1 MGGYSKQCAT
11 ALFFQIVGVNILFS
25 NEGFEN
31 IQFDVSEKQLTE
43 GIKKY
48 QFSSQLDKLLLC
60 ALLSTGNNFTKNSRI
75 FCLNQNLQM
84 RVPILHIKAP
94 KQLSQEALVMFYF
107 LLLKSSFCKWFL

>member
-11 ALFFQIVGVNILFS
+11 ILFCQMVGVNILFS

-75 FCLNQNLQM
+75 FCLN
-84 RVPILHIKAP
+84 
-94 KQLSQEALVMFYF
+94 
-107 LLLKSSFCKWFL
+107 

>member
-11 ALFFQIVGVNILFS
+11 ILFCQMVGVNILFS

-75 FCLNQNLQM
+75 FCLNQNLPNASSYITYQG
-84 RVPILHIKAP
+84 P
-94 KQLSQEALVMFYF
+94 KTMQPRSFSDV
-107 LLLKSSFCKWFL
+107 LLLTFKKQFL